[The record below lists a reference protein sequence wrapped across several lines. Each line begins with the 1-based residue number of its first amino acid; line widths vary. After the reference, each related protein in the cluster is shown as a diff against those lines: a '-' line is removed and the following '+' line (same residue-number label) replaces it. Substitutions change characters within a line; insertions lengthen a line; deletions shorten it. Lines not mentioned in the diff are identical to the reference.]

1 MAKNTRLL
9 AVDWGQARHGLA
21 LSDPLAITA
30 HPLPYLAATTR
41 KADLAALRA
50 LCQEKG
56 VGRILLGLPK
66 DQHGGEGKSAAAV
79 REFGQA
85 LGASTRLPVV
95 YLDERLTTKAAE
107 RLLIAADVSRA
118 DRKQKIDSMAATMLL
133 QNYLDAQDALAI
145 PPPPADVAGG
155 QPRRRG

>member
-1 MAKNTRLL
+1 MPPLTRLL
-9 AVDWGQARHGLA
+9 AIDFGQARHGLA
-21 LSDPLAITA
+21 LADPLGITA
-30 HPLPYLAATTR
+30 QPLPYLAATGR

-66 DQHGGEGKSAAAV
+66 DQHGGEGKSAEAV
-79 REFGQA
+79 RAFGDA
-85 LGASTRLPVV
+85 LAKTTRLPVI

-133 QNYLDAQDALAI
+133 QNYLDSQSALAERDAAAE
-145 PPPPADVAGG
+145 P
-155 QPRRRG
+155 